1 MTNINSVVVT
11 GNLVKDAELKSVGQ
25 SKVINFTIAVN
36 ESVKN
41 GDSWEDRANFLDC
54 SFFGKLAEKL
64 APYLVKG
71 KKVMV
76 QGVLHQDRW
85 KDSNGN
91 NKQKIIIRANSV
103 ELGSSPTQQSNV
115 KEANGNSA
123 ENFKEDIPF

>member
-11 GNLVKDAELKSVGQ
+11 GNLVKDAELKTVGQ

-41 GDSWEDRANFLDC
+41 GDNWEDRANFFDC

-64 APYLVKG
+64 APYFVKG

-76 QGVLHQDRW
+76 QGILHQDRW

-91 NKQKIIIRANSV
+91 NKQRIIIRANSV
-103 ELGSSPTQQSNV
+103 ELGSSPTQQSN
-115 KEANGNSA
+115 
-123 ENFKEDIPF
+123 DIPF